1 VPYAELVS
9 DGDPDEP
16 SGALPPPAHQG
27 LLRRVVGFAG
37 LPFIALTTPL
47 LFLPVLARLAGAEA
61 WLAIA
66 LGQSIGAFAS
76 LIVSLGY
83 NTVGPTLVARAAGAE
98 RVEVLRRSLPARLM
112 LFVPVTAVAV
122 VIAILVAPASHRL
135 EAALMCVALASAG
148 LSQSWYMVGLGRV
161 VLLLGYEFLPRLV
174 ATVAAA
180 SALVLTGA
188 VILYPL
194 LLIVAAL
201 GSSTV
206 FALRTLRSSPPP
218 VGPKPGIARVVR
230 GNLSVMAIELAGGAY
245 NSLAVT
251 FVGAVAALGPAASY
265 VTGDKLYRMG
275 QYAASALGNAT
286 QGWVVEAGG
295 EAFAARVRRALLA
308 HVALGVT
315 GFAAFALLGPWLS
328 AFLFGAT
335 VAIDEVAALGF
346 GVAAFGI
353 CVGTGLGRVVLV
365 ALGARREF
373 LICVLLGASA
383 GVPAILVLASAFG
396 AAGGAWGLAIGEIVS
411 TSAQAVFVAI
421 RWSKS
426 RSEPRPGSGPLPGP
440 GAIG

>member
-9 DGDPDEP
+9 DGVPDEP
-16 SGALPPPAHQG
+16 GGALPALGHQG

-76 LIVSLGY
+76 LVVSLGY
-83 NTVGPTLVARAAGAE
+83 NTVGPTLVARATGAE
-98 RVEVLRRSLPARLM
+98 RVDVLRHSLPARLT

-122 VIAILVAPASHRL
+122 VVAVVLAPESHRL

-161 VLLLGYEFLPRLV
+161 ALLLGYEFLPRLV

-180 SALVLTGA
+180 LALVLTGA
-188 VILYPL
+188 VIFYPL

-201 GSSTV
+201 GSSAV
-206 FALRTLRSSPPP
+206 FVLRTLRSSAPPT
-218 VGPKPGIARVVR
+218 GPKPGIVRVVR

-275 QYAASALGNAT
+275 QYGASALGNAT

-308 HVALGVT
+308 HVALGLA
-315 GFAAFALLGPWLS
+315 GFTAFALLGPWIS
-328 AFLFGAT
+328 AFLFGET
-335 VAIDEVAALGF
+335 VAIDEVAVNPALGF

-383 GVPAILVLASAFG
+383 GVPSILLLASAFG

-411 TSAQAVFVAI
+411 TTAQALFVAS

-426 RSEPRPGSGPLPGP
+426 RPSSGPPPGP
-440 GAIG
+440 AAID